1 MTTYLGVDLG
11 GTQLRMAGVDAS
23 GKLTTEVHSLP
34 TGRAFGAEELAA
46 GLKALYERVSAVVG
60 EGYVASLGIGTPGV
74 IVNDTIAQSDN
85 LPALNGCNLR
95 NIALK
100 AVSLP
105 VQVEN
110 DANCFSLAEA
120 RFGAGHGAKIVC
132 GITLGT
138 GIGCGVIIDGRVHHG
153 AHCEAGE
160 VYRIPMRGKHLEYF
174 LAGAGIVRGY
184 ESAMKDAGKR
194 PHASYDAAQIA
205 GLARD
210 GDAAA
215 LKAWQS
221 FVEDLHF
228 ICECVM
234 SLIDPEVIV
243 IGGSLARAADIYGDE
258 LKRRVAGRATQIGF
272 AELGTAA
279 GVIGAAAL
287 GF

>member
-1 MTTYLGVDLG
+1 MI
-11 GTQLRMAGVDAS
+11 
-23 GKLTTEVHSLP
+23 E
-34 TGRAFGAEELAA
+34 
-46 GLKALYERVSAVVG
+46 
-60 EGYVASLGIGTPGV
+60 
-74 IVNDTIAQSDN
+74 NDTIAQSDN
-85 LPALNGCNLR
+85 LPELNGCNLR
-95 NIALK
+95 QIAMS
-100 AVSLP
+100 ALP
-105 VQVEN
+105 LSVHVEN

-160 VYRIPMRGKHLEYF
+160 VYRIPIRGKHLEYF

-184 ESAMKDAGKR
+184 EEAASAAG
-194 PHASYDAAQIA
+194 ASPGGPFDAAQIA
-205 GLARD
+205 ELARN
-210 GDAAA
+210 GDPAA
-215 LKAWQS
+215 LAAWQS

-228 ICECVM
+228 VCECAM

-243 IGGSLARAADIYGDE
+243 IGGSLARAQDIYGDE
-258 LKRRVAGRATQIGF
+258 LRRRVAGRATQICF